1 MSPLTPEPIRSMC
14 LVQVRVPDH
23 VSCRVPA
30 HESIIP
36 SCNYAKFAGFADEN
50 FFFFIGTILADED
63 DQASGLPQ
71 QAFSLSGWLRRP
83 IRGGDRTTAG
93 ADGRG
98 AEISG

>member
-1 MSPLTPEPIRSMC
+1 MC

-50 FFFFIGTILADED
+50 FFFLSAPFWQMKMTKRQVCHNRPFLCQDGFAALFVAETGQQLVQMDEALKFRD
-63 DQASGLPQ
+63 EVD
-71 QAFSLSGWLRRP
+71 
-83 IRGGDRTTAG
+83 T
-93 ADGRG
+93 
-98 AEISG
+98 